1 MEAHIRCE
9 KLQRLLCK
17 YRSADIMTRRHV
29 VEWSASVHLY
39 NDSFRATRVM
49 VCEVESGLPKYEFG
63 GLDALEINKNSQ
75 RWDFKI

>member
-39 NDSFRATRVM
+39 NDSFRVMRVL
-49 VCEVESGLPKYEFG
+49 VCEVERVLHKYELG
-63 GLDALEINKNSQ
+63 CLDALEINNHSQ
-75 RWDFKI
+75 I